1 VNIDNCASVIIR
13 KVTDPPSDPTT
24 TQFGYTKTFPT
35 DPATG
40 PNFTLGHGQSTGT
53 AFVGNVLPGTGL
65 TVDETSLP
73 SGWEF
78 LNVNC
83 SASTG
88 VTPSINGS
96 LVTFAID
103 SPDDV
108 LDCTYTNRA
117 RGQINILKTDD
128 TGAVLAGVRFD
139 LFEDDPPLG
148 PPRGPE
154 DTATGLFCVTSALG
168 VCSIDNVV
176 PGQYWV
182 VEDVSTVPP
191 GHTRPRTRTS

>member
-1 VNIDNCASVIIR
+1 VR
-13 KVTDPPSDPTT
+13 R
-24 TQFGYTKTFPT
+24 
-35 DPATG
+35 
-40 PNFTLGHGQSTGT
+40 QSTSPLRGC
-53 AFVGNVLPGTGL
+53 
-65 TVDETSLP
+65 
-73 SGWEF
+73 SGEP
-78 LNVNC
+78 LRALRRGDAEEPLVR
-83 SASTG
+83 A
-88 VTPSINGS
+88 VVHGS

-139 LFEDDPPLG
+139 RFEDDPPLG